1 MLNKEEID
9 LVERAIA
16 SRMNTDIPIVKLEI
30 ADHIIT
36 DIEKRMTEDSSISF
50 YNSLKTSLR
59 NYGGQKEII
68 KTLQSKSRR
77 SQIEVVKRTLKSISW
92 IELTISVMLLLFL
105 LQSGFAKN
113 TNLSILYKTS
123 MIPIAYVVY
132 KRFVS
137 SKRRVHLLTD
147 GILFSTI
154 LPYCLVMTCF
164 AVIKENDTI
173 LTLVSSSIIFTMTY
187 ISSIYML
194 LRHRVVHRMMMEE
207 LEVLNKLTASS
218 S

>member
-16 SRMNTDIPIVKLEI
+16 SRMNTDVPIVKLEI

-59 NYGGQKEII
+59 KYGGQKEII

-92 IELTISVMLLLFL
+92 IELTISVILLLFL

-113 TNLSILYKTS
+113 TNFSTLYKTS

-132 KRFVS
+132 KLS
-137 SKRRVHLLTD
+137 LIH
-147 GILFSTI
+147 I
-154 LPYCLVMTCF
+154 
-164 AVIKENDTI
+164 
-173 LTLVSSSIIFTMTY
+173 
-187 ISSIYML
+187 
-194 LRHRVVHRMMMEE
+194 
-207 LEVLNKLTASS
+207 
-218 S
+218 